1 MQEQEK
7 QLAERASAEAAR
19 HLAHTLQ
26 QHSPPGG
33 RGGFGSMLFGGDEYS
48 GFGGGAGAG
57 AGTGPA
63 RRRGGGMFGG
73 EEEDFWTS
81 RLPWGHHGGGGGAG
95 AGRFTPFSGVSS
107 RAAHHT
113 PPHGGRRGGGRHYH
127 HHDGGAAAAAAM
139 PVPGGLPAQ
148 LAFVDRD
155 FGPDDYETLLAL
167 DERIPSKGI
176 STRELDRHTALT
188 VVTPSSPLDLTGDDA
203 AAAVAASSKES
214 KECAVCLDV
223 PSLGQCVR
231 RLRCMH
237 VFHADCIDTWLKTSR
252 TCPVCKA
259 DVAPPREEKEKGK
272 KKERRR

>member
-1 MQEQEK
+1 
-7 QLAERASAEAAR
+7 
-19 HLAHTLQ
+19 
-26 QHSPPGG
+26 
-33 RGGFGSMLFGGDEYS
+33 
-48 GFGGGAGAG
+48 
-57 AGTGPA
+57 
-63 RRRGGGMFGG
+63 
-73 EEEDFWTS
+73 
-81 RLPWGHHGGGGGAG
+81 
-95 AGRFTPFSGVSS
+95 
-107 RAAHHT
+107 
-113 PPHGGRRGGGRHYH
+113 
-127 HHDGGAAAAAAM
+127 M

-167 DERIPSKGI
+167 DERIAAKKGV
-176 STRELDRHTALT
+176 STRELERHTSLT

-203 AAAVAASSKES
+203 AAAVAASSKET

-259 DVAPPREEKEKGK
+259 DVAPPREEKG